1 MIRSDSFDFSYA
13 YIVVKG
19 NIIAAKKYSLLL
31 ILRDHIIQ
39 ILMQLILIMQI
50 TMRLVKKQLVFKN
63 NAPFINCI
71 SKINGVKN

>member
-1 MIRSDSFDFSYA
+1 MIRSDLFDFSYA

-50 TMRLVKKQLVFKN
+50 TMHLVKKNLVFKN
-63 NAPFINCI
+63 NAPFII
-71 SKINGVKN
+71 ASQKLMV